1 VWISTAIE
9 RQNVARVIQYSEVGS
24 LDNLELADIPTPNA
38 PDDGVVVEVRAAGI
52 NPIDWKLILGIRPS
66 PPITEPRR
74 VGSDAS
80 GVISAVGPDVAGWA
94 VGDEVIVRRA
104 AGALATHVEAHADQ
118 LELKPSSLSF
128 EQAAAIGVPVGT
140 AYQALKSLGVGQGT
154 TLLIHGG
161 SGAVGQAAIQF
172 ARAWGATVL
181 ATASE
186 SNQERVREL
195 GATPLVY
202 GPGLV
207 DRVRAAAPAGIDRI
221 LDCAGT
227 DEALE
232 ASFELVADRTHI
244 GTIVA
249 GYRAAELGI
258 LAWSGGSPIPLTAEQ
273 EKLRHD
279 AVTVAADLAH
289 HGKFDIEIGASFPL
303 DRAADA
309 LRANE
314 SGAVRGKVIVVP

>member
-1 VWISTAIE
+1 
-9 RQNVARVIQYSEVGS
+9 VARVIQYSKVGS
-24 LDNLELADIPTPNA
+24 FDNLELAEIPTPKP
-38 PDDGVVVEVRAAGI
+38 PDHGVVVEVRAAGI
-52 NPIDWKLILGIRPS
+52 NPIDWKLILGIRAS
-66 PPITEPRR
+66 PPITAPRR

-80 GVISAVGPDVAGWA
+80 GGITAVGPEVAGWA

-104 AGALATHVEAHADQ
+104 AGALATHVVAQPDQ

-140 AYQALKSLGVGQGT
+140 AYQVLKSLGVGKGT

-161 SGAVGQAAIQF
+161 SGSVGQAAIQF
-172 ARAWGATVL
+172 ARASGATVL

-186 SNQERVREL
+186 ANQNRMREL
-195 GATPLVY
+195 GATPIVY
-202 GPGLV
+202 GPGLL
-207 DRVRAAAPAGIDRI
+207 DRVRAAAPEGIDRI

-227 DEALE
+227 DEALD
-232 ASFELVADRTHI
+232 ASFALVPDRSHI
-244 GTIVA
+244 GTIVV
-249 GYRAAELGI
+249 GYKAAELGI

-289 HGKFDIEIGASFPL
+289 EGRFEIEIGASFPL

-309 LRANE
+309 LRASQ
-314 SGAVRGKVIVVP
+314 SGSVRGKIVVIP